1 MMTEHKAPGKAY
13 RKGITLVEL
22 MRMFPDDKTA
32 EAWYVKRRWPDGPT
46 CPACGSHNVQT
57 GAKHKT
63 MPFRC
68 RDKGCTQRFSAKTG
82 TVMEGSKIGFQK
94 WMLAAFLLTTSLK
107 SVSSMK
113 LHRDLGVT
121 QKTAWFMAQRL
132 RAAFEATGPTV
143 RFPGPV
149 EADETYFGGLRKNM
163 HAKQRERL
171 EGRGTAGKVAVVGI
185 KDRET
190 KQVAA
195 RVVRSTDGET
205 LQAFVREHVEPGA
218 AVYTD
223 DTGAY
228 NGLTEYERGS
238 VKHSVGEYVDGEIH
252 TNGIES
258 LWSMLK
264 RSHKG
269 TFHKLSPKHLQ
280 RYVDEFAGR
289 QNVRELDTEEQIE
302 ALADGLEGKR
312 LRYNDLIAPNGL
324 SSGARA

>member
-1 MMTEHKAPGKAY
+1 MQ
-13 RKGITLVEL
+13 
-22 MRMFPDDKTA
+22 MFPDDKTA
-32 EAWYVKRRWPDGPT
+32 EAWYVKRRWPDGVT
-46 CPACGSHNVQT
+46 CPACGSDNVQT

-68 RDKGCTQRFSAKTG
+68 REKDCCQRFSAKTG
-82 TVMEGSKIGFQK
+82 TVLEGSKIGFQK
-94 WMLAAFLLTTSLK
+94 WMIAAFLLTTSLK

-143 RFPGPV
+143 VFEGPV
-149 EADETYFGGLRKNM
+149 EVDETYVGGKRKNM
-163 HAKQRERL
+163 HARKKL
-171 EGRGTAGKVAVVGI
+171 EGRGTVGKTAVVGI

-190 KQVAA
+190 KQVAVQ
-195 RVVRSTDGET
+195 VVRDTDGET
-205 LQAFVREHVEPGA
+205 LQGFVREHVEPGA

-228 NGLTEYERGS
+228 SGLTEYERGT
-238 VKHSVGEYVDGEIH
+238 VKHSAGEYVDGKVH

-269 TFHKLSPKHLQ
+269 TFHKIRPKHLQ

-289 QNVRELDTEEQIE
+289 QNVRELDTAEQID

-324 SSGARA
+324 FSGARA